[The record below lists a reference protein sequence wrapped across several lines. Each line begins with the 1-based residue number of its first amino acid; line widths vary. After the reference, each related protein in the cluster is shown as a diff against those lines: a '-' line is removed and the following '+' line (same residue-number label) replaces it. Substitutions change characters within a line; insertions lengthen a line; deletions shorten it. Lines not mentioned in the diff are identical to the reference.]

1 MRHWPLAGIG
11 LIALILTGCA
21 GQQAFSDSKQLI
33 SQGRTEEGLAALNK
47 VVAEYPDNQ
56 EYRAYYIRQREL
68 QADRMVREADN
79 LRVNEQFEAAEQK
92 YRSVLNTFPGHP
104 RAEDGLKRVAT
115 DRRHLQLLA
124 DAEKAKQGGHVD
136 KARQLLRQAL
146 SENSRNTK
154 ARKMLSE
161 INTAKHRS
169 DMTPVG
175 PDSPLNALVTLEFQ
189 QAPLPAIFD
198 VLSRS
203 TGVNFVFDKD
213 VKLDARA
220 TIMAKNTPLSEAL
233 NVLLTGQQLT
243 KRVLNDRSVL
253 IYPAQPGRQRELEE
267 LRVKTFYLGNV
278 DAKSALGL
286 IKTVVKTRDV
296 FVDDKLNMLVMRDTP
311 EAIAVAEKLLA
322 SQDLAE
328 PEVMLEVEVMEISN
342 AKLLE
347 LGVNF
352 PEKVTISPAKAI
364 TDVGQG
370 LWTIGDLRNST
381 RDAIRVGNID
391 PALVINLKNTDGA
404 TNTLAN
410 PRIRVKNRDKAKI
423 HIGDRVPVITTV
435 SLPNGGGT
443 SESVNYLDVGLKV
456 DVEPLVH
463 LNDEVSIK
471 VGLEVSNIA
480 DEVTSKQGLV
490 TYKIGSR
497 TANTSLRLKDGETQ
511 VLAGLIR
518 QEDIQSANRFP
529 LLGKLPVLG
538 RLLSSEKSQLNKSEL
553 VLMITPRIL
562 RNLDIPDINNT
573 EFDSGTEAA
582 VGSESLRL
590 SNRGSEVK
598 VPASGGGEGGFV
610 PQPDMGN
617 QVPVA
622 PPSLPPPAPEPVP
635 AQPVEQPLVESGQN
649 PNKSNKRIQ

>member
-1 MRHWPLAGIG
+1 MRQWPLAGVG
-11 LIALILTGCA
+11 LIVLALSGCA
-21 GQQAFSDSKQLI
+21 GQQAFSDSKQLLA
-33 SQGRTEEGLAALNK
+33 QGRTDEGMAMLNK
-47 VVAEYPDNQ
+47 VVSEYPNNQ
-56 EYRAYYIRQREL
+56 EYRAYLVRQREL
-68 QADRMVREADN
+68 ITDRMNREADSSR
-79 LRVNEQFEAAEQK
+79 LNEQYEAAEQK
-92 YRSVLNTFPGHP
+92 YREVLAMSPDNP
-104 RAEDGLKRVAT
+104 RAQEGLRRIDT
-115 DRRHLQLLA
+115 DRKHQQSISS
-124 DAEKAKQGGHVD
+124 AEKAKQEGNLD
-136 KARQLLRQAL
+136 KSKQLLRQTL
-146 SENSRNTK
+146 SENPRNAK
-154 ARKMLSE
+154 ARKMLSD
-161 INTAKHRS
+161 INSAKHRA
-169 DMTPVG
+169 DMQTVG

-220 TIMAKNTPLSEAL
+220 TIMAKNTPLNEAL

-243 KRVLNDRSVL
+243 KRLLNDRSVL

-278 DAKSALGL
+278 DAKNALGL

-296 FVDDKLNMLVMRDTP
+296 YVDDKLNMLIMRDTP

-328 PEVMLEVEVMEISN
+328 PEVMLEVEVLEISS
-342 AKLLE
+342 AKLQD
-347 LGVNF
+347 LGVSL
-352 PEKVTISPAKAI
+352 PEKINLYPAKAI
-364 TDVGQG
+364 VDVGQD
-370 LWTIGDLRNST
+370 LWTIGDLKNMS
-381 RDAIRVGNID
+381 RDSLRVGNIS
-391 PALVINLKNTDGA
+391 PALIVNLKNTDGV

-423 HIGDRVPVITTV
+423 QIGDRVPVITTI

-456 DVEPLVH
+456 EVEPVVH
-463 LNDEVSIK
+463 MNDEVSIK
-471 VGLEVSNIA
+471 IGLEVSNIA
-480 DEVTSKQGLV
+480 DEVVSKQGLV

-497 TANTSLRLKDGETQ
+497 NANTSLRLKDGETQ

-518 QEDIQSANRFP
+518 QDELQSAMRVP
-529 LLGKLPVLG
+529 LLGKMPVLG
-538 RLLSSEKSQLNKSEL
+538 RLFSSEKDQKSKSEL

-562 RNLDIPDINNT
+562 RNLDVPDVSNT

-582 VGSESLRL
+582 VGSDALRL

-598 VPASGGGEGGFV
+598 VPVGGADAGGGMA
-610 PQPDMGN
+610 PPPDMGS
-617 QVPVA
+617 QM
-622 PPSLPPPAPEPVP
+622 PPPAPEPVQPAPPP
-635 AQPVEQPLVESGQN
+635 AQPAPGTNESAQQGA
-649 PNKSNKRIQ
+649 NKSHKRTQ